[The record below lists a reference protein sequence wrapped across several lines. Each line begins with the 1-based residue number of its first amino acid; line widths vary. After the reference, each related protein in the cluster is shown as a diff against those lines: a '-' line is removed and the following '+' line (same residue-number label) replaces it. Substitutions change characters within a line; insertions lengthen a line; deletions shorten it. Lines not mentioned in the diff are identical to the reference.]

1 MQTSSTTHTS
11 DNALLLRIMAASDR
25 LSQHHCKTLLV
36 LLIAACLLS
45 VVRTAHQEQAPFYE
59 PYPSKAATNFTP
71 QEAYEEALHLLRTT
85 IKTKSPRTKGSR
97 FKPSS
102 SETPSSQQ
110 KDGTTPLKASKGA
123 NLFHA
128 VRALRRGLHNAF
140 DAAHEAASSDAAIGA
155 KVRGVGLS
163 SSASAH
169 QWQGPPIGAS
179 RYESQWP
186 SAAPLPLWP
195 DWESLPDGAT
205 PVNPTDSIWE
215 SVMFG
220 PFNTESQASLDITL
234 SSAEENSP
242 DEDTSVRDQAISLL
256 TRAGWG
262 RESVNWNY
270 EAYSSAARNGS
281 SLLRDSFDG
290 TFTTSTSGT
299 DRSSALSDALWVL
312 GEHSLWGTH
321 GSRPNLARARA
332 CYQRLADLGHDQFGK
347 SMAGN
352 ASAHARLAFLEG
364 SGWESTIRGD
374 WKPLSNEISTW
385 PSFTASPTFDHV
397 RSAWGNRRQL
407 FAQLKSDDGQR
418 QAKAILHYTI
428 AANAGH
434 APSQMALGFRY
445 KAGIG
450 VAPSCWNALELYE
463 KAAEDAYRR
472 FQAGP
477 PGGLTLPY
485 TKIRISDLDGGAYGP
500 GASVASTGYAV
511 FKPAVQAALNRQ
523 PGSARDPSALEDLL
537 EYHIYLA
544 EHGDVR
550 SSLFMAQVY
559 YHGSIYSSGEAAGAV
574 RRDYRRSLTWLMRVA
589 KEVWPRKA
597 GSVGRGGPTG
607 YTAKQGD
614 QGEDVQL
621 KVEDSL
627 LAHAGSA
634 AGMIGRMYLRGEG
647 VQQDFV
653 RAWVW
658 FSRGKDTGDAESYNG
673 LGMMLR
679 DGLGVTVDIGS
690 ATSYFE
696 AAAKVRHSGANINL
710 AKIHME
716 MGDLDSAGKCLTIAS
731 LGDGRFEAVY
741 LLAKVNAQLARKE
754 QSGDICRKALS
765 GFKHTAEHGDWST
778 RISHKAEHAWRRG
791 QRQKALLG
799 WALAGELGYESAQ
812 NNVAY
817 LLDRANSRIRI
828 LDVSND
834 GQQQANFTDR
844 LALVHWTR
852 SAAQSNVDAMVKMGD
867 YYFHGIGTG
876 NPGQPAYEKAA
887 ACYSAAADK
896 GVSALAYWN
905 LGWMY
910 ENGIGV
916 ARQDFHLAKRYYDT
930 AVETNVE
937 AYLPVTLS
945 LIKLHIRAAW
955 AAIFRSESSQ
965 SAISLLSSYA
975 TSDTGNVAYTEAEEQ
990 AAAKR
995 KQAEEKQ
1002 QRIAED
1008 QGGGYGDPN
1017 EPETWAARQDE
1028 TDEDLDDMIESGLLI
1043 LALGGL
1049 AYLAYVRQNVQLQ
1062 LRRERRQQG
1071 QTPQQQ
1077 QEDDQPQ
1084 RQAAAHQP
1092 NPWAPLGNEPN
1103 AAANFLAGL

>member
-1 MQTSSTTHTS
+1 
-11 DNALLLRIMAASDR
+11 MAASGR
-25 LSQHHCKTLLV
+25 RSQRRCKTLLV
-36 LLIAACLLS
+36 VLVASCLLS
-45 VVRTAHQEQAPFYE
+45 VVSTAHAEQIPFNV
-59 PYPSKAATNFTP
+59 PSASTAAADLTP
-71 QEAYEEALHLLRTT
+71 HEAYEEALRLLRTT
-85 IKTKSPRTKGSR
+85 IKTKSARNKNSKSTPRPAAST
-97 FKPSS
+97 
-102 SETPSSQQ
+102 SQQ
-110 KDGTTPLKASKGA
+110 SDSSLPLKASKGA
-123 NLFHA
+123 NLVHA
-128 VRALRRGLHNAF
+128 ARAIRRWLRDAF
-140 DAAHEAASSDAAIGA
+140 DTAQEAAASDAAISA
-155 KVRGVGLS
+155 KIRGVSLPKSDG
-163 SSASAH
+163 AH

-179 RYESQWP
+179 QYESSWS
-186 SAAPLPLWP
+186 SARPLPLWP
-195 DWESLPDGAT
+195 DWERLPEDAS
-205 PVNPTDSIWE
+205 PVTPTDSIWE

-220 PFNTESQASLDITL
+220 PFNTKSDGHSDLVLASTEVPV
-234 SSAEENSP
+234 SADGGETDRS
-242 DEDTSVRDQAISLL
+242 RAASLL
-256 TRAGWG
+256 TRAGWS
-262 RESVNWNY
+262 RESVDWNY

-281 SLLRDSFDG
+281 SLLRDAFNGESTTATSNGDG
-290 TFTTSTSGT
+290 SP
-299 DRSSALSDALWVL
+299 ALADALWVL

-321 GSRPNLARARA
+321 GSRPDLARARA
-332 CYQRLADLGHDQFGK
+332 CYQRLADLGRDHLGN

-364 SGWESTIRGD
+364 SGWESTVRGD
-374 WKPLSNEISTW
+374 WTPLPNEISTW
-385 PSFTASPTFDHV
+385 SSFTSSPTFDEV
-397 RSAWGNRRQL
+397 RSAWEKRREL
-407 FAQLKSDDGQR
+407 FAQLKRDDGQR
-418 QAKAILHYTI
+418 QAKAVLHYTI

-463 KAAEDAYRR
+463 RAAEDTYKR

-511 FKPAVQAALNRQ
+511 LNPAVQAALNRQ

-559 YHGSIYSSGEAAGAV
+559 YHGSIYSSSEAAGAV
-574 RRDYRRSLTWLMRVA
+574 RRDYRRSLTWLLRVA
-589 KEVWPRKA
+589 REVWPRKA
-597 GSVGRGGPTG
+597 GEVGRGGPTG
-607 YTAKQGD
+607 YTAKQGEK
-614 QGEDVQL
+614 GEDVQL
-621 KVEDSL
+621 KVEESVL
-627 LAHAGSA
+627 LHAGSA
-634 AGMIGRMYLRGEG
+634 AGMIGQMYLRGEG
-647 VQQDFV
+647 VQQDFS

-679 DGLGVTVDIGS
+679 DGLGVDVDMGS

-696 AAAKVRHSGANINL
+696 AAAKARHSGANVNL
-710 AKIHME
+710 GKIHLE
-716 MGDLDSAGKCLTIAS
+716 MGDLDSAAKCLTIAS
-731 LGDGRFEAVY
+731 MGDSRFEAVY
-741 LLAKVNAQLARKE
+741 LLAKVNAQVARKE
-754 QSGDICRKALS
+754 QSSDSCRKALS
-765 GFKHTAEHGDWST
+765 GFKHTAENGDWST

-791 QRQKALLG
+791 ERQKALLG

-817 LLDRANSRIRI
+817 MLDRANSRTRI
-828 LDVSND
+828 LDLSSD
-834 GQQQANFTDR
+834 SKQQSNFTDR
-844 LALVHWTR
+844 LALVQWTR

-937 AYLPVTLS
+937 AYLPVALS
-945 LIKLHIRAAW
+945 LVKLHVRAVW
-955 AAIFRSESSQ
+955 AAVFRSESSQ

-975 TSDTGNVAYTEAEEQ
+975 SSDRGNTAYTEAEEQ

-1002 QRIAED
+1002 KQQRQSEE

-1017 EPETWAARQDE
+1017 EPETWGAREGE

-1062 LRRERRQQG
+1062 LRRERRDQG
-1071 QTPQQQ
+1071 EPQQQ
-1077 QEDDQPQ
+1077 QQAPQP
-1084 RQAAAHQP
+1084 HQP
-1092 NPWAPLGNEPN
+1092 NPWAPLGGEPN
-1103 AAANFLAGL
+1103 AAANLLAGL